1 MARSAGSERR
11 LRGGSGPRPDY
22 VWCAGALVI
31 PGAQRSQ
38 NAGPLVSDGPAVSE
52 MTCFGGVA
60 VAHDRRA
67 VTSGWSM
74 VPEPFIFKGPRNPQ
88 FKRSWRSSRVA
99 PRHVGIASAQFTKG
113 STPSPFTLVR
123 RCPCSMVVLDLAA
136 SLLHT

>member
-38 NAGPLVSDGPAVSE
+38 NVGPLVLDGPAISE
-52 MTCFGGVA
+52 VTCCFGSVV

-67 VTSGWSM
+67 MTSGWSM
-74 VPEPFIFKGPRNPQ
+74 IPEPFIFKGLRNPQ
-88 FKRSWRSSRVA
+88 LKRSWRSSRVA
-99 PRHVGIASAQFTKG
+99 PRHIGIAS
-113 STPSPFTLVR
+113 V
-123 RCPCSMVVLDLAA
+123 
-136 SLLHT
+136 

>member
-1 MARSAGSERR
+1 M
-11 LRGGSGPRPDY
+11 
-22 VWCAGALVI
+22 I

-74 VPEPFIFKGPRNPQ
+74 VPEPFILKSLHNPQ
-88 FKRSWRSSRVA
+88 FKRS
-99 PRHVGIASAQFTKG
+99 
-113 STPSPFTLVR
+113 
-123 RCPCSMVVLDLAA
+123 
-136 SLLHT
+136 